1 MNATLRGLKLDTEG
15 LCLGPYRTVGMVL
28 WLTSFSVSSA
38 IRLVFD
44 ELTFCVLRG
53 EMRGDMFLNNLFR
66 GPIFYFIAYSQ
77 VEKNCCG
84 LYGEYYGFYLIA

>member
-1 MNATLRGLKLDTEG
+1 MNATLGGLKLDTEG

-77 VEKNCCG
+77 VEKNRGG
-84 LYGEYYGFYLIA
+84 LFGEYYGFYLIA